1 MRTMLK
7 EIYTIWINERPGQ
20 LAAALAYYGMFS
32 FAPVIYLAFVVAGF
46 FVDQLAVA
54 DQLFAKLQKLLG
66 PETAALVR
74 DLVLAVST
82 TNNTGTILVSLISFL
97 AICFAASG
105 LFFQLQYAL
114 NTIWRVPPPEKA
126 QTKDYIRKRLFSF
139 VLVIGVGLLMIAVTL
154 ANVIM
159 TWFGTLI
166 ETLLGLGNTEIFLTW
181 LSTLVLT
188 TLSFALLYKVLP
200 DIHIDWRDVWT
211 GAFIAAL
218 LIKLAGSLAT
228 FYFSFSNFGTA
239 FGAAGAFTV
248 LVMAI
253 FYFAEIFLMGAVI
266 TRVTAARNQTRR
278 PQPELVSQPLQSS

>member
-1 MRTMLK
+1 MRNLLK
-7 EIYTIWINERPGQ
+7 VIYSIWISERPGQ

-32 FAPVIYLAFVVAGF
+32 FAPVIYLAFVVAGI

-54 DQLFAKLQKLLG
+54 DQLFGRLQQLLG

-74 DLVLAVST
+74 DLVLAVSAS
-82 TNNTGTILVSLISFL
+82 NNKGTFLVSLVSFL
-97 AICFAASG
+97 AICFAATG
-105 LFFQLQYAL
+105 MFFQLQYAL
-114 NTIWRVPPPEKA
+114 NTIWRVPLPEKG

-139 VLVIGVGLLMIAVTL
+139 AMVIGVGLLLIAVLL

-159 TWFGTLI
+159 AWFGALI
-166 ETLLGLGNTEIFLTW
+166 EVFLGLGNSEVFLTW

-200 DIHIDWRDVWT
+200 DISIAWRDVWA
-211 GAFIAAL
+211 GAFSAAL

-228 FYFSFSNFGTA
+228 FYFSFSNLGTA

-253 FYFAEIFLMGAVI
+253 FYFAEIFLLGAVI
-266 TRVTAARNQTRR
+266 TRATADLNGIRKLQLEVA
-278 PQPELVSQPLQSS
+278 PQPLQTQ